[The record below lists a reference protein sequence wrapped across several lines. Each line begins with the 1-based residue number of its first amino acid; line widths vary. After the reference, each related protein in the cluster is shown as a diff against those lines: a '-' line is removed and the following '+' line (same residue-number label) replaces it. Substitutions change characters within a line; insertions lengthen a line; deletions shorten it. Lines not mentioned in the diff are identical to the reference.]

1 MAETLGS
8 LQLKATGG
16 RGSGAFPSSHSKV
29 AFSIALD
36 EKKCLKPSH
45 VLDFGFGKSSMSTMI
60 SDEALEMVNHLSTF
74 EGKDFLADK
83 TFNIA
88 VVNIL
93 WQIVSGQRFQVG
105 DIINLWH
112 IRKSLIYNS
121 AVR

>member
-1 MAETLGS
+1 
-8 LQLKATGG
+8 
-16 RGSGAFPSSHSKV
+16 
-29 AFSIALD
+29 
-36 EKKCLKPSH
+36 
-45 VLDFGFGKSSMSTMI
+45 MI